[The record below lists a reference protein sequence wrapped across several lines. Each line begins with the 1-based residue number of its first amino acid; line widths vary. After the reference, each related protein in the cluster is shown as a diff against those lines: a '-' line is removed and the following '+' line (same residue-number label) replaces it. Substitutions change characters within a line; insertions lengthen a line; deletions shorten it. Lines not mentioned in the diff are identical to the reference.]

1 MTVRAEGIR
10 DDGVLRAERRENVS
24 PQNSKE
30 THHEG
35 ETPSLFADEILES
48 GFGRAKRAAGQ
59 QPTDTEHSDPKSP
72 AILSE
77 DELVAHEYVTVR
89 DLAEYARGTK
99 TLAELSTLA
108 HQRESSEYQRIV
120 DALSASLGAAAQS
133 MDTAELY
140 DLADIAYTARTEAP
154 SQRGTSIRGKTRKST
169 QTAPQKPAAKKA
181 KPTRTNPKKSK
192 HTRSGAETSS
202 SEQKNSLDSHV
213 EESHQEKSKPK
224 NTVKTPAKKPSRK
237 KTADPKKTDK
247 PAARVRNIKYN
258 SDSSQEQEKQQ
269 QRAARSQVLAR
280 YNDEKRLE
288 NAPLTR
294 YLPTATARALKTHLS
309 ISTVGE
315 LLEYFP
321 RKYLPRGELSRFADL
336 VEGQDVTIIARVTNV
351 LTRTMAARRGKIT
364 EVTITD
370 TLAESDQNSVDNSSS
385 GTFAVREGRANTPQ
399 RMPAGKTNPRVSGLA
414 APSAGYSGYADSY
427 GQQSSGNNFF
437 GVPQHIFGGSDI
449 SGAGRVGSTIK
460 LSFFNAWTA
469 AREIHAGEIM
479 MFSGKVGIYR
489 GEYTLTNPHY
499 ALLSDDGNANA
510 PERAEAPI
518 PVYRAPVKLPTDRI
532 ATAIAQLIESVPLK
546 ELEDPIPYKIRR
558 ARKVPSLEWTYRA
571 LHTPDSED
579 TWRAAQAQMRYR
591 EAFVLQSAL
600 ARLHAARAAHATV
613 ARPALPDGAADALLN
628 VLPYELTEGQQ
639 RVGKEISRDL
649 ASPSPMNRLLQGDV
663 GSGKTVV
670 ALRAMLQV
678 ADSGGQSA
686 MLAPTEV
693 LAEQHFRSILDILGD
708 LADTEG
714 IPGYETTLFHPQ
726 NQKESKKTEHRVR
739 VRLLSA
745 SMPSAHKRAVLAE
758 IADGTADVVIGT
770 HALLSD
776 TVTFRDLGMVVVD
789 EQHRFGVEQRD
800 SLRGNNGEL
809 PHRLVMTATPI
820 PRTVAMTVFGDLDVS
835 VLDQLPAGRQ
845 QTATHVVPLAEK
857 PTWAD
862 RLWTRAREEI
872 DAGHQVYVV
881 VPKIGDDDEELEEGQ
896 QLFGDAG
903 REGSQSSDGKI
914 RLTSVTAMTA
924 YLKQNP
930 ALTGTRIAS
939 LHGRMD
945 SEEKTAVMT
954 AFERG
959 EIDILVSTTVIEV
972 GVNVPNATLMMIMDA
987 DRFGISGLHQLRGR
1001 VGRGG
1006 FAGTCLLVTRQEAG
1020 GVSRERLD
1028 AVASTTDGFK
1038 LSQIDLQQ
1046 RREGDILGAA
1056 QSGKKSTLKFLRA
1069 LADATIIERA
1079 REDARA
1085 LIAADPTLAKHPNL
1099 ARTIDRALD
1108 ADREAFL
1115 GRG

>member
-1 MTVRAEGIR
+1 M
-10 DDGVLRAERRENVS
+10 
-24 PQNSKE
+24 
-30 THHEG
+30 
-35 ETPSLFADEILES
+35 
-48 GFGRAKRAAGQ
+48 
-59 QPTDTEHSDPKSP
+59 
-72 AILSE
+72 
-77 DELVAHEYVTVR
+77 
-89 DLAEYARGTK
+89 
-99 TLAELSTLA
+99 
-108 HQRESSEYQRIV
+108 
-120 DALSASLGAAAQS
+120 
-133 MDTAELY
+133 
-140 DLADIAYTARTEAP
+140 
-154 SQRGTSIRGKTRKST
+154 
-169 QTAPQKPAAKKA
+169 
-181 KPTRTNPKKSK
+181 
-192 HTRSGAETSS
+192 
-202 SEQKNSLDSHV
+202 

-224 NTVKTPAKKPSRK
+224 NTVKTPAKKPARK

-351 LTRTMAARRGKIT
+351 STRTMAARRGKIT

-370 TLAESDQNSVDNSSS
+370 TLAESDQNSVDSSSS

-427 GQQSSGNNFF
+427 GQQNGGNNLF
-437 GVPQHIFGGSDI
+437 GVPQHIFGGSDL
-449 SGAGRVGSTIK
+449 SGTGRVGSTMK

-469 AREIHAGEIM
+469 AREIHAGETM

-613 ARPALPDGAADALLN
+613 ARPALPDGAADALLK

-726 NQKESKKTEHRVR
+726 NQKESKKPAHRVR

-945 SEEKTAVMT
+945 PEEKTAVMT

>member
-1 MTVRAEGIR
+1 M
-10 DDGVLRAERRENVS
+10 S

-30 THHEG
+30 AHDEG
-35 ETPSLFADEILES
+35 ATPSLFAAEFLES
-48 GFGRAKRAAGQ
+48 GFGQVKKAAEQ
-59 QPTDTEHSDPKSP
+59 QPTDTEHSDPKSS

-77 DELVAHEYVTVR
+77 DELVTHEYVTVR

-120 DALSASLGAAAQS
+120 DALRASLGAAAQS

-154 SQRGTSIRGKTRKST
+154 SRCGTSSRRKST
-169 QTAPQKPAAKKA
+169 KTTQTKPQKPAAKKA
-181 KPTRTNPKKSK
+181 KPPRTNPKNSTHKQLS
-192 HTRSGAETSS
+192 TDISPE
-202 SEQKNSLDSHV
+202 KNNNLASLV
-213 EESHQEKSKPK
+213 EEPHHEKVEPK
-224 NTVKTPAKKPSRK
+224 NAVKTPGKKPSRK
-237 KTADPKKTDK
+237 KAADPNTPKKADK
-247 PAARVRNIKYN
+247 LAAGARNTKSS

-351 LTRTMAARRGKIT
+351 STRTMAARRGKIT

-370 TLAESDQNSVDNSSS
+370 TLAESDQNSVDSSSS

-427 GQQSSGNNFF
+427 GQQNGGNNLF

-449 SGAGRVGSTIK
+449 SGTGRVGSTMK

-469 AREIHAGEIM
+469 AREIHAGETM

-613 ARPALPDGAADALLN
+613 ARSALPDGAADALLN

-726 NQKESKKTEHRVR
+726 NQNESQKTEHRVR

-776 TVTFRDLGMVVVD
+776 TVIFRDLGMVVVD

-945 SEEKTAVMT
+945 PEEKTAVMT

-1006 FAGTCLLVTRQEAG
+1006 FAGTCLLVTRQQAG

-1028 AVASTTDGFK
+1028 AVAATTDGFK